1 MQNVNQVMKNFD
13 IIITPSFVGKQLS
26 ITNLTGH
33 PALCMPIGFTKQGSP
48 NSITFLANL
57 FKEEDL
63 LAFGKYFQD
72 NTKYEDVHP
81 PKFK

>member
-1 MQNVNQVMKNFD
+1 MQKVNQAMEEFD
-13 IIITPSFVGKQLS
+13 IIITPSFFGKQLS

-33 PALCMPIGFTKQGSP
+33 PALCMPIGLTKQGTP
-48 NSITFLANL
+48 NSITFLSNL

-63 LAFGKYFQD
+63 LLFGKFFQD
-72 NTKYEDVHP
+72 NTDFDEMHP